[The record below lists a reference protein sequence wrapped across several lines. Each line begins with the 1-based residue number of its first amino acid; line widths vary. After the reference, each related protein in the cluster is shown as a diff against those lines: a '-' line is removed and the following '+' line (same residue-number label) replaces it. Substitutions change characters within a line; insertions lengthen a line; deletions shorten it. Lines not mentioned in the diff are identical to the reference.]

1 MVRDMELRHLR
12 YFLAVAELG
21 TVTAAAGRF
30 HIAQPA
36 ISRQLQRLEH
46 DLGVALFV
54 RHGPRL
60 GLTDAGRAM
69 LDVATD
75 IVTRADQA
83 AMFAQHMATGHLT
96 RLTVGAASTSIDYVL
111 APFVAELGDDDP
123 FVTVDVVAPDAVHE
137 AVRSR
142 FDLGISAMPPPADT
156 LAWRHLTSVPLRAYV
171 GRDDPWTDRTSASLD
186 ELLDRFLILPPT
198 TDPTRVVLDEALT
211 AAGRGVARHEVVAS
225 PPLRLALAAS
235 GRGVAIAT
243 DLVRFGAHPLFVHD
257 DTGRPVQLAIHAC
270 WNREHYA
277 ASAIAV
283 LVDRFAEFADTRVR
297 ADAERISSA
306 G

>member
-1 MVRDMELRHLR
+1 MELRHLR

-21 TVTAAAGRF
+21 TVTAAAARF

-36 ISRQLQRLEH
+36 ISRQLRRLEH
-46 DLGVALFV
+46 DLGVTLFA
-54 RHGPRL
+54 RSGPRL
-60 GLTDAGRAM
+60 ALTEAGRAM
-69 LDVATD
+69 LEVARD

-83 AMFAQHMATGHLT
+83 GMFAQHMANGYLT

-111 APFVAELGDDDP
+111 APFVAELGERDP
-123 FVTVDVVAPDAVHE
+123 FVTVDLVAPDAVHE

-142 FDLGISAMPPPADT
+142 YDLGISAMPPPADT
-156 LAWRHLTSVPLRAYV
+156 LVWRHLTAVPLRAYV
-171 GRDDPWTDRTSASLD
+171 GRDDAWAGRSSVRLD
-186 ELLDRFLILPPT
+186 ELLDRFLILPPRA
-198 TDPTRVVLDEALT
+198 DPTRMVFDEALT
-211 AAGRGVARHEVVAS
+211 VAGQSVTRHDAVAS

-243 DLVRFGAHPLFVHD
+243 DLVRFDAHPLFVHD
-257 DTGRPVQLAIHAC
+257 REGRQIQLAIHAC

-277 ASAIAV
+277 AAAIGEF
-283 LVDRFAEFADTRVR
+283 VDRFAVFAETRIR
-297 ADAERISSA
+297 AAAELISTP